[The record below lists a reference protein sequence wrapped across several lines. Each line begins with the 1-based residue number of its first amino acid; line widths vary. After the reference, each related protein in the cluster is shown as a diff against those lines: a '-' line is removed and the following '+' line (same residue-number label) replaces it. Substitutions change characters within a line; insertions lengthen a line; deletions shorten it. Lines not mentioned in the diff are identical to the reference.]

1 MMDQKCKCFTNMA
14 SPLQFEWHKVGRKME
29 RPHDC
34 PETVYD
40 VMRDCWS
47 LLPADR
53 PSWKELVNALQGLYV
68 GKVVQKVVHVLRL
81 E

>member
-1 MMDQKCKCFTNMA
+1 MA
-14 SPLQFEWHKVGRKME
+14 SYLQFEWHKVGRKME

-68 GKVVQKVVHVLRL
+68 GMNRN
-81 E
+81 

>member
-1 MMDQKCKCFTNMA
+1 MNIDKAIELT
-14 SPLQFEWHKVGRKME
+14 SSLQLEWHKVGRKME

-34 PETVYD
+34 PENVYD

-47 LLPADR
+47 LRPADR

-68 GKVVQKVVHVLRL
+68 GEKYEKVAHELWAS
-81 E
+81 